1 MQDLVK
7 ENGKEIFDL
16 VFNKNGHVYVC
27 GEVKMADCV
36 TSELEHILRNE
47 GKLSFKESKELILKL
62 KEDHRYHEDVFGN
75 NSKFVKVN
83 LENYGA

>member
-47 GKLSFKESKELILKL
+47 GKLSFKELP
-62 KEDHRYHEDVFGN
+62 N
-75 NSKFVKVN
+75 
-83 LENYGA
+83 